1 MPARTPDDSE
11 QPVAPATDEPEE
23 IVDPEVIDPE
33 IVDDV
38 VEVDAVE
45 DVEVVVD
52 DEEDEEEEDEDE
64 KVAVVVPA
72 ALARP
77 TPRPQ
82 PGRPPSAKEEP
93 PPPFAI
99 GERVRLTSN
108 IRPRTGTP
116 IGDYPV
122 GSLGRVETVLSQTAI
137 VRFDRAA
144 DIKEVVAFTCLE
156 TAEGAVGRGDGPPV
170 PPAPPVPVRRTT
182 GSTASHPVAVLRG
195 VPRPPAPR
203 ELPPPAPARL
213 APAPRPAPSAANDGA
228 ASAAA
233 KSSAKPSAAAPA
245 PAPAVP
251 PLRRA
256 RRPLKGR
263 SPSPRQPPCGRASRP
278 PRARSN
284 RRRHGIHPPSGLQH
298 ARRSRPNLRPRGP
311 PPGRPSGSGT

>member
-1 MPARTPDDSE
+1 M
-11 QPVAPATDEPEE
+11 
-23 IVDPEVIDPE
+23 
-33 IVDDV
+33 VDDV
-38 VEVDAVE
+38 IEVDAVE

-52 DEEDEEEEDEDE
+52 DDDDDDDDDEDEDDEE
-64 KVAVVVPA
+64 KVAVVAPVVV
-72 ALARP
+72 ARP

-82 PGRPPSAKEEP
+82 PGRPPSAKEEE

-156 TAEGAVGRGDGPPV
+156 TAEGVIGRGDGPPV

-182 GSTASHPVAVLRG
+182 GSTAAHPVAVLRG

-213 APAPRPAPSAANDGA
+213 APRRAP
-228 ASAAA
+228 AAA
-233 KSSAKPSAAAPA
+233 AAAA
-245 PAPAVP
+245 AH
-251 PLRRA
+251 R
-256 RRPLKGR
+256 RRPHRRPQRDAEAAATGAPLGR
-263 SPSPRQPPCGRASRP
+263 
-278 PRARSN
+278 
-284 RRRHGIHPPSGLQH
+284 L
-298 ARRSRPNLRPRGP
+298 
-311 PPGRPSGSGT
+311 